1 MRTSAAV
8 FLIRLSPVLFIA
20 LAAMIYVLKVE
31 AGVAYPFRNLVPIL
45 IVILLAVVTLM
56 KGDGR
61 WTGSGWRWLLGTIG
75 FALPAIGLSMYLH
88 YGYEVDLNGMYSQSV
103 YPQEVFRYLPMY
115 TTFAGA
121 IGFAIGWIA
130 GRNVRP

>member
-1 MRTSAAV
+1 MRTSAVV
-8 FLIRLSPVLFIA
+8 FFIRLSPVLFIA
-20 LAAMIYVLKVE
+20 FAAMIYVLKVE
-31 AGVAYPFRNLVPIL
+31 AGVAYPFRNLVPML
-45 IVILLAVVTLM
+45 IVILLAVVTLI

-103 YPQEVFRYLPMY
+103 YPQEVFRYLPIY
-115 TTFAGA
+115 TSFAGA

-130 GRNVRP
+130 GRNVQP